1 MSCPLFL
8 PVRPLG
14 DFAPVG
20 MPLGDVY
27 AGSCAAEGSSAEP
40 IPAESIPNDKLRR
53 CCNLGYARADCERAQ
68 ESPADAARFLV
79 KSDRDRIVEVQWS
92 LERNHHP
99 VAVGTLGIAMDRTT
113 GTEDPLERQ
122 ARACAASYLRR
133 AGRL

>member
-8 PVRPLG
+8 PARPLG

-27 AGSCAAEGSSAEP
+27 AGSCAAAGTTAEP
-40 IPAESIPNDKLRR
+40 SPAGESISSDKLRR
-53 CCNLGYARADCERAQ
+53 CCNLGYARAVCQRAQ

-79 KSDRDRIVEVQWS
+79 KSDRGGIVEVQWS

-99 VAVGTLGIAMDRTT
+99 VAVGTMEVAMGRTT
-113 GTEDPLERQ
+113 
-122 ARACAASYLRR
+122 
-133 AGRL
+133 

>member
-1 MSCPLFL
+1 LL
-8 PVRPLG
+8 
-14 DFAPVG
+14 
-20 MPLGDVY
+20 
-27 AGSCAAEGSSAEP
+27 AG
-40 IPAESIPNDKLRR
+40 ESISSDKLRR
-53 CCNLGYARADCERAQ
+53 CCNLGYARGVCERAQ

-79 KSDRDRIVEVQWS
+79 KSDRGGIVEIQWS

-99 VAVGTLGIAMDRTT
+99 VAVGTMEVAMGRAI